1 MEEEYLEMKSKKNK
15 KIRLDKAMSFS
26 IRALLFILN
35 VVGSPWGVLIKEI
48 P

>member
-1 MEEEYLEMKSKKNK
+1 MEEEYLEMTSKKNK
-15 KIRLDKAMSFS
+15 KIRLDKAMPFS

-35 VVGSPWGVLIKEI
+35 VVGSYWEVLIKEI